1 MAKSRRPGLFCRDTR
16 RRMREAGMS
25 ARGSVSQNCK
35 QLPCTPPF
43 ALHNAVC
50 ASRALCNVADGSGV
64 VKVQTCALAV
74 LLGGVG
80 GEITSSRSPSL
91 LKQAAAKFALFGT
104 KLSPIDGLSCDNSA

>member
-1 MAKSRRPGLFCRDTR
+1 
-16 RRMREAGMS
+16 MREAGMS

-64 VKVQTCALAV
+64 VKVSKFTPELETDTDRFV
-74 LLGGVG
+74 LNGIRFKDQNFLWFTQHGD
-80 GEITSSRSPSL
+80 
-91 LKQAAAKFALFGT
+91 K
-104 KLSPIDGLSCDNSA
+104 